1 MQKKLSIIFVAL
13 IFGGMLFAQE
23 AGITQVSL
31 RESEPAPAT
40 VEQTKPQSRQK
51 SAPPRRRKIDFM
63 ADEVHPYN
71 RGGDSVVCFVGNFAA
86 HHNGAVISCDSAV
99 RFSDTRW
106 GFYDKVIIN
115 QDSIYIYGDS
125 AVYDGNLSLA
135 EVYAPIVKVVDGDA
149 LLYTYNFTFNT
160 ATKIGRYSEG
170 GVLVQDNDILESY
183 RGYYYANEH
192 DIICVDKVEV
202 HGSDYD
208 LKSDSV
214 IYNTET
220 KFARFFTNTEIW
232 NVDGD
237 YLSAEEGTYDHACN
251 VYNVTR
257 DGYILTAEQEIWGDT
272 LTYDRANEHITARR
286 NIQMDDFENKVLAVG
301 DYGEYWKMDGRAIL
315 TKEPIAIS
323 YDTTEGD
330 TIFMRA
336 DTMWFETRNREEDKR
351 MEVIKAREDSIRMV
365 EEARRKAEEAAAAK
379 AKALEEAAAREKEYE
394 EAQARKA
401 EEARLAAEKAA
412 AEQTTA
418 DATETPQT
426 AEVATTATPETS
438 QPTTHTAEVVE
449 SDTTAMQT
457 VTEADA
463 PAEDATPAEATDAEG
478 VDAAAEEEKSEGD
491 VAAEDKAET
500 ETSEVEAAEGGAT
513 LPVDK
518 IDEERDSAKKEKLKK
533 RREKRKKK
541 GDDTAEDTSQEE
553 QLPMTAADSLM
564 ADSLA
569 RQDSIRMQL
578 ALDSIV
584 NDSLYPDSILTP
596 TQLEARM
603 EKRKAD
609 AKAEELRRKA
619 EERRMFLDSIAKQ
632 RQAKMIAQYE
642 RERAFELRQIEKDS
656 VRRAKKRARRIAR
669 GKDVSELDMQDSI
682 DAMKMEELRKEIVV
696 DTTSTEQEEEFDE
709 APLTDSVAVDTLPPD
724 SIYRLVKA
732 YRNVRIFRSDAQAVC
747 DSMVGNSTDSVMR
760 MYIEPVLWNN
770 LNQIAAAQVDMYTKN
785 QKLERVEF
793 MENPIMIAEID
804 TTYYNQ
810 VTGKKMIAYFRDNDI
825 YRNDVDGNVQ
835 TIYFQQESEQSKI
848 VTDLIYLESASASF
862 YLEKQEL
869 KGITYRNDVPF
880 TIYPLALIPADQPTR
895 LPNFKW
901 VPELR
906 PEREEFIIEGL
917 RPSLRERKALRNRPT
932 FRIVN
937 RMDRDKER
945 FIRRG
950 TWVDREDQL
959 KPDIVEW
966 RNTRTRE

>member
-1 MQKKLSIIFVAL
+1 
-13 IFGGMLFAQE
+13 MLFAQE

-40 VEQTKPQSRQK
+40 VERTKPQSRQK
-51 SAPPRRRKIDFM
+51 STPPRRRKIDFM

-99 RFSDTRW
+99 RFSDARW

-237 YLSAEEGTYDHACN
+237 YLSAEEGTYDHARN

-412 AEQTTA
+412 AEQATA
-418 DATETPQT
+418 DATETPQS
-426 AEVATTATPETS
+426 AEDATTATPDTP

-491 VAAEDKAET
+491 VAAEDKAES

-642 RERAFELRQIEKDS
+642 RERAFELRQIQKDS

-917 RPSLRERKALRNRPT
+917 RPSLRERKASRNRPT

>member
-1 MQKKLSIIFVAL
+1 
-13 IFGGMLFAQE
+13 MLFAQE

-31 RESEPAPAT
+31 RESEPAPAP

-51 SAPPRRRKIDFM
+51 STPPRRRKIDFM

-237 YLSAEEGTYDHACN
+237 YLSAEEGTYDHARN

-412 AEQTTA
+412 AEQATA
-418 DATETPQT
+418 DATETPQS
-426 AEVATTATPETS
+426 AEVATTATPDAP

-463 PAEDATPAEATDAEG
+463 PAENAALTEATDAEG

-491 VAAEDKAET
+491 VAPEDKAET

-533 RREKRKKK
+533 RRERRKKK

-696 DTTSTEQEEEFDE
+696 DTTSTEQEEFDE

-917 RPSLRERKALRNRPT
+917 RPSLRERKASRNRPT

>member
-1 MQKKLSIIFVAL
+1 
-13 IFGGMLFAQE
+13 MLFAQE

-31 RESEPAPAT
+31 RESEPSPAT

-51 SAPPRRRKIDFM
+51 STPPRRRKIDFM

-237 YLSAEEGTYDHACN
+237 YLSAEEGTYDHARN

-412 AEQTTA
+412 AEQATA

-426 AEVATTATPETS
+426 AEVATTATPDTP
-438 QPTTHTAEVVE
+438 QPTTQTEEVVE
-449 SDTTAMQT
+449 SDTTATQT

-463 PAEDATPAEATDAEG
+463 PAEDAALTEATDAEG

-917 RPSLRERKALRNRPT
+917 RPSLRERKASRNRPT

>member
-1 MQKKLSIIFVAL
+1 
-13 IFGGMLFAQE
+13 MLFAQE

-31 RESEPAPAT
+31 RESEPAPAP

-51 SAPPRRRKIDFM
+51 STPPRRRKIDFM

-237 YLSAEEGTYDHACN
+237 YLSAEEGTYDHARN

-412 AEQTTA
+412 AEQATA
-418 DATETPQT
+418 DATETPQS
-426 AEVATTATPETS
+426 AEVATTATPDAP

-463 PAEDATPAEATDAEG
+463 PAENAALTEATDAEG

-491 VAAEDKAET
+491 VAPEDKAET

-533 RREKRKKK
+533 RRERRKKK
-541 GDDTAEDTSQEE
+541 GDDTADDTSQEE

-696 DTTSTEQEEEFDE
+696 DTTSTEQEEFDE

-917 RPSLRERKALRNRPT
+917 RPSLRERKASRNRPT

>member
-1 MQKKLSIIFVAL
+1 
-13 IFGGMLFAQE
+13 MLFAQE

-237 YLSAEEGTYDHACN
+237 YLSAEEGTYDHARN

-412 AEQTTA
+412 AEQATV
-418 DATETPQT
+418 DATETPQS
-426 AEVATTATPETS
+426 AEVATTATPDTP
-438 QPTTHTAEVVE
+438 QPTTQTVEVVE

-463 PAEDATPAEATDAEG
+463 PAEDATPAEATDAED

-642 RERAFELRQIEKDS
+642 RERAFELRQIQKDS

-835 TIYFQQESEQSKI
+835 TIYFQQESEKSKI

-917 RPSLRERKALRNRPT
+917 RPSLRERKASRNRPT

>member
-1 MQKKLSIIFVAL
+1 
-13 IFGGMLFAQE
+13 MLFAQE

-31 RESEPAPAT
+31 CESEPAEALA
-40 VEQTKPQSRQK
+40 EQTKPQSRQK
-51 SAPPRRRKIDFM
+51 STPPRRRKIDFM

-99 RFSDTRW
+99 RFSDSRW

-160 ATKIGRYSEG
+160 STKIGRYSEG

-214 IYNTET
+214 IYNTDT

-237 YLSAEEGTYDHACN
+237 YLSAEEGTYDHARN

-315 TKEPIAIS
+315 TREPIAIS
-323 YDTTEGD
+323 YDTVESD

-351 MEVIKAREDSIRMV
+351 MEIIKAREDSIRAV

-379 AKALEEAAAREKEYE
+379 AKALEEAAAREQEYE
-394 EAQARKA
+394 EAQARAA
-401 EEARLAAEKAA
+401 EEARIAAEKAA
-412 AEQTTA
+412 AEQAAAENEQTA
-418 DATETPQT
+418 DITVTPAETPTEEAAQ
-426 AEVATTATPETS
+426 TTATTQTP
-438 QPTTHTAEVVE
+438 AEQTVVE
-449 SDTTAMQT
+449 AVAPS
-457 VTEADA
+457 EAVA
-463 PAEDATPAEATDAEG
+463 PAEEIVTTDTETATEEA
-478 VDAAAEEEKSEGD
+478 KPEGD
-491 VAAEDKAET
+491 VAPAETAAETVAEDKAVT
-500 ETSEVEAAEGGAT
+500 EEVVTEAAEGETT

-518 IDEERDSAKKEKLKK
+518 IDEDRDSKKKDKLKK
-533 RREKRKKK
+533 KREKRKKK
-541 GDDTAEDTSQEE
+541 GEEATEETPAEE
-553 QLPMTAADSLM
+553 QLPMTAADSLL

-569 RQDSIRMQL
+569 RQDSIRIQL

-596 TQLEARM
+596 AQLEARM

-642 RERAFELRQIEKDS
+642 RERAFELRQIQKDS

-669 GKDVSELDMQDSI
+669 GKDVSELDMQDSL

-770 LNQIAAAQVDMYTKN
+770 LNQIAATQVDMYTKN

-793 MENPIMIAEID
+793 LENPIMIAEID

-835 TIYFQQESEQSKI
+835 TIYFQQESEKSKI

-901 VPELR
+901 VPDKR
-906 PEREEFIIEGL
+906 PVREEFIIEGL
-917 RPSLRERKALRNRPT
+917 RPSLRERKSLRNRPT

>member
-1 MQKKLSIIFVAL
+1 
-13 IFGGMLFAQE
+13 MLFAQE

-99 RFSDTRW
+99 RFSDARW

-237 YLSAEEGTYDHACN
+237 YLSAEEGTYDHARN

-401 EEARLAAEKAA
+401 EEARLAAEEAA

-426 AEVATTATPETS
+426 AEVATNATPDTP
-438 QPTTHTAEVVE
+438 QPTTQTVEVVE

-463 PAEDATPAEATDAEG
+463 PAEDAALTEATDAEG

-642 RERAFELRQIEKDS
+642 RERAFELRQIQKDS

-793 MENPIMIAEID
+793 IENPIMIAEID

-835 TIYFQQESEQSKI
+835 TIYFQQESEKSKI

-917 RPSLRERKALRNRPT
+917 RPSLRERKASRNRPT

>member
-1 MQKKLSIIFVAL
+1 
-13 IFGGMLFAQE
+13 MLFAQE
-23 AGITQVSL
+23 TGITQVSL

-51 SAPPRRRKIDFM
+51 STPPRRRKIDFM

-237 YLSAEEGTYDHACN
+237 YLSAEEGTYDHARN

-412 AEQTTA
+412 AEQATA
-418 DATETPQT
+418 DATETPQS
-426 AEVATTATPETS
+426 AEVATTATPDTP
-438 QPTTHTAEVVE
+438 QPITQTPQTTEVVE
-449 SDTTAMQT
+449 SDTIAMQT

-463 PAEDATPAEATDAEG
+463 PAEDAAPSEPTDAEG

-491 VAAEDKAET
+491 VAAEDKAES

-642 RERAFELRQIEKDS
+642 RERAFELRQIQKDS

-732 YRNVRIFRSDAQAVC
+732 YRNVRIFRSDAQTVC

-917 RPSLRERKALRNRPT
+917 RPSLRERKASRNRPT

>member
-1 MQKKLSIIFVAL
+1 
-13 IFGGMLFAQE
+13 MLFAQE

-51 SAPPRRRKIDFM
+51 STPPRRRKIDFM

-237 YLSAEEGTYDHACN
+237 YLSAEEGTYDHARN
-251 VYNVTR
+251 VYNVTH

-412 AEQTTA
+412 AEQATA
-418 DATETPQT
+418 DTTETPQT
-426 AEVATTATPETS
+426 AEVATTATPDTP
-438 QPTTHTAEVVE
+438 QPTTQTVEVVE

-463 PAEDATPAEATDAEG
+463 PAEDAALTEATDAEG

-696 DTTSTEQEEEFDE
+696 DTTSTEPEEEFDE

-917 RPSLRERKALRNRPT
+917 RPSLRERKASRNRPT

>member
-1 MQKKLSIIFVAL
+1 
-13 IFGGMLFAQE
+13 MLFAQE

-51 SAPPRRRKIDFM
+51 STPPRRRKIDFM

-237 YLSAEEGTYDHACN
+237 YLSAEEGTYDHARN

-379 AKALEEAAAREKEYE
+379 AKALEEAAVREKEYE

-401 EEARLAAEKAA
+401 EETRLAAEKAA

-426 AEVATTATPETS
+426 AEVATTATPDTP

-457 VTEADA
+457 VTEADT
-463 PAEDATPAEATDAEG
+463 PAEDAAPSEATDAEG

-642 RERAFELRQIEKDS
+642 RERAFELRQIQKDS

-917 RPSLRERKALRNRPT
+917 RPSLRERKASRNRPT

>member
-1 MQKKLSIIFVAL
+1 
-13 IFGGMLFAQE
+13 MLFAQE

>member
-1 MQKKLSIIFVAL
+1 
-13 IFGGMLFAQE
+13 
-23 AGITQVSL
+23 
-31 RESEPAPAT
+31 
-40 VEQTKPQSRQK
+40 
-51 SAPPRRRKIDFM
+51 
-63 ADEVHPYN
+63 
-71 RGGDSVVCFVGNFAA
+71 
-86 HHNGAVISCDSAV
+86 
-99 RFSDTRW
+99 
-106 GFYDKVIIN
+106 
-115 QDSIYIYGDS
+115 
-125 AVYDGNLSLA
+125 
-135 EVYAPIVKVVDGDA
+135 
-149 LLYTYNFTFNT
+149 
-160 ATKIGRYSEG
+160 
-170 GVLVQDNDILESY
+170 
-183 RGYYYANEH
+183 
-192 DIICVDKVEV
+192 
-202 HGSDYD
+202 
-208 LKSDSV
+208 
-214 IYNTET
+214 
-220 KFARFFTNTEIW
+220 
-232 NVDGD
+232 
-237 YLSAEEGTYDHACN
+237 
-251 VYNVTR
+251 
-257 DGYILTAEQEIWGDT
+257 
-272 LTYDRANEHITARR
+272 
-286 NIQMDDFENKVLAVG
+286 
-301 DYGEYWKMDGRAIL
+301 
-315 TKEPIAIS
+315 
-323 YDTTEGD
+323 
-330 TIFMRA
+330 
-336 DTMWFETRNREEDKR
+336 
-351 MEVIKAREDSIRMV
+351 
-365 EEARRKAEEAAAAK
+365 
-379 AKALEEAAAREKEYE
+379 
-394 EAQARKA
+394 
-401 EEARLAAEKAA
+401 
-412 AEQTTA
+412 
-418 DATETPQT
+418 
-426 AEVATTATPETS
+426 
-438 QPTTHTAEVVE
+438 
-449 SDTTAMQT
+449 
-457 VTEADA
+457 
-463 PAEDATPAEATDAEG
+463 
-478 VDAAAEEEKSEGD
+478 
-491 VAAEDKAET
+491 
-500 ETSEVEAAEGGAT
+500 
-513 LPVDK
+513 
-518 IDEERDSAKKEKLKK
+518 
-533 RREKRKKK
+533 
-541 GDDTAEDTSQEE
+541 
-553 QLPMTAADSLM
+553 MTAADSLM

-696 DTTSTEQEEEFDE
+696 DTTSTEPEEEFDE

-917 RPSLRERKALRNRPT
+917 RPSLRERKASRNRPT

>member
-1 MQKKLSIIFVAL
+1 
-13 IFGGMLFAQE
+13 MLFAQE

-99 RFSDTRW
+99 RFSDARW

-237 YLSAEEGTYDHACN
+237 YLSAEEGTYDHARN

-412 AEQTTA
+412 AEQATA
-418 DATETPQT
+418 DATETPQS
-426 AEVATTATPETS
+426 AEVATTATPDTP
-438 QPTTHTAEVVE
+438 QPTTQTVEVVE

-463 PAEDATPAEATDAEG
+463 PAEDAALTEATDAEG
-478 VDAAAEEEKSEGD
+478 VETTTEEVKAEGD
-491 VAAEDKAET
+491 VAPEDKAET

-642 RERAFELRQIEKDS
+642 RERAFELRQIQKDS

-917 RPSLRERKALRNRPT
+917 RPSLRERKASRNRPT

>member
-1 MQKKLSIIFVAL
+1 
-13 IFGGMLFAQE
+13 MLFAQE

-40 VEQTKPQSRQK
+40 VEQTRPQSRQK

-237 YLSAEEGTYDHACN
+237 YLSAEEGTYDHARN

-412 AEQTTA
+412 AEQATA
-418 DATETPQT
+418 DATETTQT
-426 AEVATTATPETS
+426 AEVATTATPNTP
-438 QPTTHTAEVVE
+438 QPTTQTVEVVE

-463 PAEDATPAEATDAEG
+463 PVEDAVLTEATDAEG
-478 VDAAAEEEKSEGD
+478 VETTTEEMKAEGD
-491 VAAEDKAET
+491 VASEDKAET
-500 ETSEVEAAEGGAT
+500 ETSEVEAAEGDAT

-642 RERAFELRQIEKDS
+642 RERAFELRQIQKDS

-917 RPSLRERKALRNRPT
+917 RPSLRERKASRNRPT

>member
-1 MQKKLSIIFVAL
+1 
-13 IFGGMLFAQE
+13 MLFAQE

-99 RFSDTRW
+99 RFSDARW

-220 KFARFFTNTEIW
+220 KFAHFFTNTEIW

-237 YLSAEEGTYDHACN
+237 YLSAEEGTYDHARN

-412 AEQTTA
+412 AEQATA
-418 DATETPQT
+418 DATETPQA

-642 RERAFELRQIEKDS
+642 RERAFELRQIQKDS

-793 MENPIMIAEID
+793 IENPIMIAEID

-835 TIYFQQESEQSKI
+835 TIYFQQESEKSKI

-906 PEREEFIIEGL
+906 PEREEFIIEVL
-917 RPSLRERKALRNRPT
+917 RPSLRERKASRNRPT

>member
-1 MQKKLSIIFVAL
+1 
-13 IFGGMLFAQE
+13 MLFAQE

-51 SAPPRRRKIDFM
+51 STPPRRRKIDFM

-99 RFSDTRW
+99 RFSDARW

-237 YLSAEEGTYDHACN
+237 YLSAEEGTYDHARN

-412 AEQTTA
+412 AEQATA
-418 DATETPQT
+418 DAIETPQT
-426 AEVATTATPETS
+426 AEVATTATPDTP

-457 VTEADA
+457 VIEADA
-463 PAEDATPAEATDAEG
+463 PAENTALTEATDAEG

-491 VAAEDKAET
+491 VAPEDKAET
-500 ETSEVEAAEGGAT
+500 ETSEIEAAEGGAT

-642 RERAFELRQIEKDS
+642 RERAFELRQIQKDS

-917 RPSLRERKALRNRPT
+917 RPSLRERKASRNRPT

>member
-1 MQKKLSIIFVAL
+1 
-13 IFGGMLFAQE
+13 MLFAQE

-99 RFSDTRW
+99 RFSDARW

-220 KFARFFTNTEIW
+220 KFAHFFTNTEIW

-237 YLSAEEGTYDHACN
+237 YLSAEEGTYDHARN

-412 AEQTTA
+412 AEQATA
-418 DATETPQT
+418 DATETPQA

-553 QLPMTAADSLM
+553 QLPMTTADSLM

-642 RERAFELRQIEKDS
+642 RERAFELRQIQKDS

-917 RPSLRERKALRNRPT
+917 RPSLRERKASRNRPT

>member
-1 MQKKLSIIFVAL
+1 
-13 IFGGMLFAQE
+13 MLFAQE

-99 RFSDTRW
+99 RFSDARW

-237 YLSAEEGTYDHACN
+237 YLSAEEGTYDHARN

-412 AEQTTA
+412 AEQATA
-418 DATETPQT
+418 DAIETPQA
-426 AEVATTATPETS
+426 AEVATTATPDTP

-463 PAEDATPAEATDAEG
+463 PAEDAALTEATDAEG
-478 VDAAAEEEKSEGD
+478 VETTTEEMKAEGD

-518 IDEERDSAKKEKLKK
+518 IDEERDSTKKEKLKK

-917 RPSLRERKALRNRPT
+917 RPSLRERKASRNRPT

>member
-1 MQKKLSIIFVAL
+1 
-13 IFGGMLFAQE
+13 MLFAQE

-51 SAPPRRRKIDFM
+51 STTPRRRKIDFM

-237 YLSAEEGTYDHACN
+237 YLSAEEGTYDHARN

-401 EEARLAAEKAA
+401 EETRLAAEKAA
-412 AEQTTA
+412 AEQATA

-426 AEVATTATPETS
+426 AEVATTATPDTP

-569 RQDSIRMQL
+569 HQDSIRMQL

-642 RERAFELRQIEKDS
+642 RERAFELRQIQKDS

-917 RPSLRERKALRNRPT
+917 RPSLRERKASRNRPT

>member
-1 MQKKLSIIFVAL
+1 
-13 IFGGMLFAQE
+13 MLFAQE

-51 SAPPRRRKIDFM
+51 STPPCRRKIDFM

-237 YLSAEEGTYDHACN
+237 YLSAEEGTYDHARN

-412 AEQTTA
+412 AEQATA
-418 DATETPQT
+418 DATETPQS
-426 AEVATTATPETS
+426 AEVATTATPDTP

-463 PAEDATPAEATDAEG
+463 PAEDTAPSEPTDAEG

-491 VAAEDKAET
+491 VAVEDKAET

-642 RERAFELRQIEKDS
+642 RERAFELRQIQKDS

-709 APLTDSVAVDTLPPD
+709 TPLTDSVAVDTLPPD

-917 RPSLRERKALRNRPT
+917 RPSLRERKASRNRPT